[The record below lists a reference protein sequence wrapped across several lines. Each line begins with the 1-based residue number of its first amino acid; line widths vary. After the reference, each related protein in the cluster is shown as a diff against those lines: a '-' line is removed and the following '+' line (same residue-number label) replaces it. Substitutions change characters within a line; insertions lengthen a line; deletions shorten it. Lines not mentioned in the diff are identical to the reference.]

1 MTAAAVAPSP
11 ADYAPEIEGVEFG
24 EVYAEVHGDLGEADL
39 LDALRIAAG
48 LHRCSTWWLGDLL
61 AYGEDKVWDTYADAA
76 EATGFATGSL
86 RNMASISR
94 QVPPEMREPGLPWRT
109 HKVVA
114 PLKADEQREWLA
126 LALAKGMASDE
137 VARAIRGSGSSG
149 PGPDDPTGGACVC
162 PKCGGAGV
170 ITKEKAS

>member
-1 MTAAAVAPSP
+1 MTAALSP
-11 ADYAPEIEGVEFG
+11 ADYAPEIEGIEFG
-24 EVYAEVHGDLGEADL
+24 EVYAEVREGLAEADL
-39 LDALRIAAG
+39 LRALGEVAAM
-48 LHRCSTWWLGDLL
+48 HRHSTWWLGDLL

-76 EATGFATGSL
+76 EATGFAIGSL

-94 QVPPEMREPGLPWRT
+94 RVPPEMREPGLPWRT

-114 PLKADEQREWLA
+114 PLEADEQREWLA

-137 VARAIRGSGSSG
+137 VARAIRGVGSGG
-149 PGPDDPTGGACVC
+149 PAPDDPTGGACVC

-170 ITKEKAS
+170 IQKGKAS